1 MCGRY
6 QRRSDKQRISE
17 AMRVDGHVF
26 EDPLAPDDDIRP
38 TTMQPIVRENRDTG
52 QRDLVLARWGF
63 IPPWQKA
70 GEKPPPT
77 TFNARSE
84 GVEKAG
90 MWKRAF
96 ERHRC
101 LVPADAFFEWQK
113 LRPRN
118 NPKFAFTVDGRS
130 PFAFA
135 GLWSAWKDPANGHW
149 LQSFTVLTTDANET
163 MQPVHNRMPVILQP
177 KDYARWLSRD
187 ETIQSPLDLLRPL
200 PDGLQCKPV
209 ENGAG
214 AVTKRVPQRD
224 IPAEAPDADQPG
236 LFGDSL

>member
-1 MCGRY
+1 M
-6 QRRSDKQRISE
+6 
-17 AMRVDGHVF
+17 DGHVF

-63 IPPWQKA
+63 IPPWQKP

-84 GVEKAG
+84 GVEKAA

-96 ERHRC
+96 ARHRC

-118 NPKFAFTVDGRS
+118 NPKFAFTVDGLT

-135 GLWSAWKDPANGHW
+135 GLWSAWKDPANGQW

-163 MQPVHNRMPVILQP
+163 MQPVHNRMPIILKP
-177 KDYARWLSRD
+177 KDFARWLSRD
-187 ETIQSPLDLLRPL
+187 ETSQLPLDLLRPL
-200 PDGLQCKPV
+200 SDGLQCKPV
-209 ENGAG
+209 ENEPGVAS
-214 AVTKRVPQRD
+214 KRLAQNN

>member
-6 QRRSDKQRISE
+6 KRKSDKKRIAE
-17 AMRVDGHVF
+17 AMSVDGHVF
-26 EDPLAPDDDIRP
+26 EEPLADDEDIRP
-38 TTMQPIVRENRDTG
+38 TSMQPIVRQNRDTG
-52 QRDLVLARWGF
+52 LRDLVLARWGF
-63 IPPWQKA
+63 VPPWQKP

-84 GVEKAG
+84 GVEKAP
-90 MWKRAF
+90 MWQRAF

-118 NPKFAFTVDGRS
+118 NPKFAFTVNDRM

-135 GLWSAWKDPANGHW
+135 GLWSAWKDPANGYW

-163 MQPVHNRMPVILQP
+163 MQSVHHRMPVILQP
-177 KDYARWLSRD
+177 RDYGRWLSRD
-187 ETIQSPLDLLRPL
+187 VSLQPPLDLLRPL
-200 PDGLQCKPV
+200 PEGLECEPLTH
-209 ENGAG
+209 EPSMAI
-214 AVTKRVPQRD
+214 ATTS
-224 IPAEAPDADQPG
+224 PDAAQPG